1 MSAHREGV
9 AASGT
14 DRLLGWGGCG
24 AEGGLQFR
32 VREGR
37 ERACVPCVQWPQPSS
52 LSPTALLPLLQWEGG
67 WEPRLLCP
75 ATPVLLRL
83 WLKVRRW
90 KPLFTKLPCCP
101 RERPDTL
108 GTGPLAPTPDSTT
121 PTPLQP
127 QDRPPSAPS
136 HGDLGDSHCRP
147 PWVTRTHALGPHS
160 SPRLPIRPLH
170 PTFVLILS
178 RGPSSRARHP
188 PLQRID
194 KSKLATSLPRAGKA
208 RAAQALAR
216 APSISPS
223 NSPHPCSRVAE
234 GYGPG
239 AASVLSIPPGPLHP
253 SAPGFPARVTCTC
266 VGLVCAHAC
275 VLSLRGKLRG
285 CSLQPILSL
294 KVVSEP
300 PCALV

>member
-37 ERACVPCVQWPQPSS
+37 ERACVPCVQWLQPSS

-90 KPLFTKLPCCP
+90 RPLFTKLPCCP

-108 GTGPLAPTPDSTT
+108 GIGPLAPTPDSTT

-136 HGDLGDSHCRP
+136 HGDLGDSHYRP
-147 PWVTRTHALGPHS
+147 PWVTRAHALGPHS

-194 KSKLATSLPRAGKA
+194 KSKLATSYPELAKPGLPRLWPGLLQFHPATPLTP
-208 RAAQALAR
+208 AAEWLRDMVQGQPGSSASHQG
-216 APSISPS
+216 PSTHQPLVFQ
-223 NSPHPCSRVAE
+223 PGSR
-234 GYGPG
+234 
-239 AASVLSIPPGPLHP
+239 
-253 SAPGFPARVTCTC
+253 ARVWDWC
-266 VGLVCAHAC
+266 VRMRVC
-275 VLSLRGKLRG
+275 
-285 CSLQPILSL
+285 
-294 KVVSEP
+294 
-300 PCALV
+300 